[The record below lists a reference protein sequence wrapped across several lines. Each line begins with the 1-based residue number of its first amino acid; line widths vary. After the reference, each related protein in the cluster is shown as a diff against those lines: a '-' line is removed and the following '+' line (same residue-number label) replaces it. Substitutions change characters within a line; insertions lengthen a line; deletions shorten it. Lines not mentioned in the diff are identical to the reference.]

1 MFLDTSTA
9 TFSVLHIIYIY
20 MIEEI
25 LKRENPGQ
33 LVVSLDNLRTVI
45 HKIQVEAAQD
55 TSLSKMAQVLP
66 TPNHED
72 RYLTREEAAEFCHV
86 SKIPQKTVMA
96 QITQNDLQG
105 SKRLYNLFDSVF
117 AIGQSAKDED
127 LRYIKELKVRWGR
140 KTYGENNVIVAK
152 IEKIGSFLQFTEKGN
167 AHEFEHLKQSAEETR
182 EEIAKTI
189 EDLRKK
195 GVSYRNIGEQLSM
208 PKSTVESIDKRTRRK
223 KARK

>member
-1 MFLDTSTA
+1 MCHNRFHLLILLKYREINKHFNNILIHLQCFWTHQQQHFPFYTL
-9 TFSVLHIIYIY
+9 FIY

-127 LRYIKELKVRWGR
+127 LRYIKE
-140 KTYGENNVIVAK
+140 
-152 IEKIGSFLQFTEKGN
+152 
-167 AHEFEHLKQSAEETR
+167 
-182 EEIAKTI
+182 EIAKTI

-195 GVSYRNIGEQLSM
+195 GVSYRSIDEQLSI